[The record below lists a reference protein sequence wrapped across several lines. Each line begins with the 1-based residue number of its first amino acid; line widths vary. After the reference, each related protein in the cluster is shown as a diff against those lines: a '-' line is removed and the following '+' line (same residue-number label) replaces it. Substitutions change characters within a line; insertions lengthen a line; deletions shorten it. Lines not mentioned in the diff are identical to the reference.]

1 MRHRQIFCQ
10 LLKRNSAR
18 GRFPCLHQ
26 VLRNRMLSTPVKWNR
41 NRSPLRPDYPV
52 AVTQKSFQNRIVL
65 KPPLPLNSVSAFP
78 HQPESKKM
86 RIFCFPI

>member
-1 MRHRQIFCQ
+1 MRHRQILCQ

-41 NRSPLRPDYPV
+41 NRSPLRPDHSV
-52 AVTQKSFQNRIVL
+52 AVAQKNLQNRIVL
-65 KPPLPLNSVSAFP
+65 KPLF
-78 HQPESKKM
+78 
-86 RIFCFPI
+86 R

>member
-1 MRHRQIFCQ
+1 MCHRQIFRQ

-26 VLRNRMLSTPVKWNR
+26 VLRNRMLSASVKWNR

-65 KPPLPLNSVSAFP
+65 KPLF
-78 HQPESKKM
+78 
-86 RIFCFPI
+86 R